1 MSIIASFSRVGQ
13 KVALKNFNIKFP
25 KNSKIQA
32 SICLK
37 NHAKCKPTDGGTL
50 KHLCYMKYQPTCVS
64 IRRIHC
70 SNSIQEKEHFRESES
85 ASYEGT
91 GRTTVTILNEDV
103 QYIMIDAISLSGF
116 RLNTGLKGKFLFF
129 SIIKKGVV

>member
-13 KVALKNFNIKFP
+13 QVALKNFNIKCP
-25 KNSKIQA
+25 KKSKIEA

-85 ASYEGT
+85 ASSFSADVPLPREGE
-91 GRTTVTILNEDV
+91 VVHLFVADP
-103 QYIMIDAISLSGF
+103 GF
-116 RLNTGLKGKFLFF
+116 
-129 SIIKKGVV
+129 